1 MNTTIQQLVKHVSVR
16 EFKNERLSDETKQ
29 HLLTA
34 ARSASS
40 SHFVQS
46 FSILEITDEKLRK
59 ELAEITNS
67 ASYVNQTG
75 TFYVFVGDLYRQSK
89 LLLENNRTLDG
100 LRNMESL
107 LVSVI
112 DATMQLKIWL
122 LLLSLLI

>member
-1 MNTTIQQLVKHVSVR
+1 MNATIQQLVKHVSVR
-16 EFKNERLSDETKQ
+16 EFKNERLSDEIKQ

-75 TFYVFVGDLYRQSK
+75 DLLCVCRGFIPAIKTFIG
-89 LLLENNRTLDG
+89 E
-100 LRNMESL
+100 
-107 LVSVI
+107 
-112 DATMQLKIWL
+112 
-122 LLLSLLI
+122 

>member
-1 MNTTIQQLVKHVSVR
+1 
-16 EFKNERLSDETKQ
+16 
-29 HLLTA
+29 
-34 ARSASS
+34 RSASS

-112 DATMQLKIWL
+112 DATIAAQNMVIAAESLDLGICYIGGIRNDIGKVAEL
-122 LLLSLLI
+122 L